1 EVVVT
6 DLFDYPR
13 YAYSQSGQI
22 FRSLDGSSFI
32 LHTFSGISGT
42 ISKLEYLDNGELI
55 VFTNSKTFVSN
66 NGGNTFVQLLNEPI
80 TAIKFDAFSNKYI
93 FIKRPTNTT
102 SEVRSLDKSSGTN
115 SLIESG
121 ITVTEYSKDLLSISK
136 DGTFYYTC
144 TGAFEYIYEFL
155 GGVGPARKFYPMG
168 TDYPLHTRALVS
180 SKTGRTW
187 IGSWGF

>member
-1 EVVVT
+1 
-6 DLFDYPR
+6 
-13 YAYSQSGQI
+13 
-22 FRSLDGSSFI
+22 
-32 LHTFSGISGT
+32 
-42 ISKLEYLDNGELI
+42 
-55 VFTNSKTFVSN
+55 
-66 NGGNTFVQLLNEPI
+66 
-80 TAIKFDAFSNKYI
+80 
-93 FIKRPTNTT
+93 
-102 SEVRSLDKSSGTN
+102 LDKSSGTN

-187 IGSWGF
+187 IGSWGFGLYAIQDDTLHYNHNRPEMSTYNCENIFLDKHGY